1 MPPLTRVVS
10 TLHQTQS
17 LSSRAKEIALQR
29 QNLAELETLLA
40 RVASANALSPMK
52 GSKRATLS
60 DNSGDTRKLTEEI
73 HQLQEALDMAHKQS
87 DEHAKEIR
95 MLKDKSRTPRGVRT
109 AGGRISPKKSSLMD
123 LEATRTQLGQAS
135 ALNSSGSSSRDILLE
150 SISLETAL
158 FRPALSSAMQS
169 SSYWKAKAM
178 GSALSKLAPLNVS
191 TAAHSFPSSTGDE
204 ARRILSDLFSLH
216 NPRNKAQAWDEIALA
231 RNQLRLANA
240 SLSVVDLSKNGGRA
254 QLNRER
260 RKKQKVELRL
270 QNATSCC

>member
-1 MPPLTRVVS
+1 M
-10 TLHQTQS
+10 
-17 LSSRAKEIALQR
+17 
-29 QNLAELETLLA
+29 LA
-40 RVASANALSPMK
+40 RAASANALSPMK
-52 GSKRATLS
+52 GSKLSTLS
-60 DNSGDTRKLTEEI
+60 DNSGETRKLTEEI

-87 DEHAKEIR
+87 DEYAKEIR

-109 AGGRISPKKSSLMD
+109 AGGRISPKKSSSMD
-123 LEATRTQLGQAS
+123 LEATLTQLGQAS
-135 ALNSSGSSSRDILLE
+135 ALNSAGSSSRNILLE

-178 GSALSKLAPLNVS
+178 GSALSKLTPLNIS
-191 TAAHSFPSSTGDE
+191 TTAHSFPSSTGDE
-204 ARRILSDLFSLH
+204 AQRILSDLFSQH
-216 NPRNKAQAWDEIALA
+216 NPRNNAQAWDEIALA
-231 RNQLRLANA
+231 MNQLRLVNA
-240 SLSVVDLSKNGGRA
+240 SLSVVDLSKNGTRA